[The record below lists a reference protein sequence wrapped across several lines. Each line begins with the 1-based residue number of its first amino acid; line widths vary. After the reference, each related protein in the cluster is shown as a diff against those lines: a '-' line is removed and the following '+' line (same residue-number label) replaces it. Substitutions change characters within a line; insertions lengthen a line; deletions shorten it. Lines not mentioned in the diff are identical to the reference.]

1 MDLSNKLSTKEAAE
15 YLGHSTYWL
24 YAKRKALGIPHYVI
38 GGYVYYLKEELDQW
52 ILGQQLPPKPS
63 RGRKPNVGELEPIIL

>member
-52 ILGQQLPPKPS
+52 ILTQQESASPK
-63 RGRKPNVGELEPIIL
+63 RGRHSNAGALEPITL